1 MFQVHIQGSV
11 DAVWK
16 EITRTDAPIACFFN
30 SQMHVNSLSPGSSYA
45 MRTPDGKYTGVVGE
59 ILEVIPGKRFSH
71 TFKFTN
77 FDDPP
82 CKVICD
88 LEEADGGTLFTLT
101 IEDLPAGTKTAKD
114 MTRGGTLI
122 VNTLKAVIETG
133 RPRFGIR
140 MLYVLFK
147 LMAPFSPKRC
157 LSSNWPLTK

>member
-1 MFQVHIQGSV
+1 
-11 DAVWK
+11 
-16 EITRTDAPIACFFN
+16 
-30 SQMHVNSLSPGSSYA
+30 
-45 MRTPDGKYTGVVGE
+45 VGE
-59 ILEVIPGKRFSH
+59 ILEVIPDKRFSY
-71 TFKFTN
+71 TFKSTN
-77 FDDPP
+77 FDDLP

-157 LSSNWPLTK
+157 RSSNWPLSK